1 VSSVFAGLAEGTAA
15 AMAPPCGDKKKGKPD
30 LRPERK
36 QFKKHRKEAVAEQGD
51 DGEQQQQPS
60 SAALLAAAADGA
72 DFPRGTAASHPLFSC
87 DSVSVHFFTSSSF
100 GVLCRR
106 AQPPEQGRGG
116 GSPRRGRGRLR

>member
-1 VSSVFAGLAEGTAA
+1 
-15 AMAPPCGDKKKGKPD
+15 MAPPRGDKKKGKPD

-36 QFKKHRKEAVAEQGD
+36 QFKKHRKEVVAEQGD

-60 SAALLAAAADGA
+60 SAALLSAAADDA
-72 DFPRGTAASHPLFSC
+72 DFPRGTTASHPPFSC
-87 DSVSVHFFTSSSF
+87 DSVSVHFSAVTCFGAF

-116 GSPRRGRGRLR
+116 GSPRRGGGRLR